1 MSSYDGKKPASDAPG
16 MRGRPEPE
24 LAAGKQSLTAP
35 PLHGHARVAP
45 GKQTL
50 VESIQAPGQRRHGG
64 APAEA
69 AIRPSAM
76 ATDWAGWIQRVA
88 GREPPGTDRD
98 AARTGQVADRGGAE
112 ATPLG
117 TDTYAL
123 PSIAQGTVTNPQGV
137 AIGPPGDD
145 VQEATAKR
153 MKVRIVASSATK
165 LRVEP
170 GAVPSPEHLFIRTDD
185 GAAAA
190 VEQTQGTIE
199 APNTVSRIVEDCLFI
214 DGAPQSSDI
223 RQGSIADCYF
233 MAVLLGIVNG
243 DPSKLTSMMVS
254 NRGQVTSKF
263 FRYSK
268 AQDIWI
274 PQLITNS
281 NTLQTQ
287 ADGHLQGASFR
298 IAPAPRESFWYAKV
312 EDKTLKV
319 FCEDNFEAA
328 MWAPLLEKAY
338 ATFAQQF
345 GQYGTEPP
353 APGTSGYNVINAG
366 ESQNCYKMFY
376 GSAVADTGTT
386 NVLFDPS
393 ASLGIV
399 TQNEAAV
406 TQLVKFCEAMR
417 ERGTA
422 GGSQRFLQARV
433 SPFGAA
439 QRCKGLIQ
447 RVLDRVDANSMHWYS
462 AITDPLGATE
472 DAAHDA
478 LSRKSGARA
487 LADALR
493 PLITAV
499 VSFLGDQSTANSD
512 AVASAARLIQNP
524 LAHPVMWA
532 PTAEP
537 IYVELR
543 ENLGILVNLGSGGWP
558 GRRTL
563 VASHAYNVHDV
574 TFVDRAGVAMAISS
588 GNIGT
593 LAAHIDA
600 KRSTVTM
607 ENPYARSEWDERGTG
622 APDGA
627 NQGRFDV
634 TLDQFLRNTDMLR
647 RATVTHKRDGDDFKR
662 DGGDLPEAAAGRS
675 QVAR

>member
-1 MSSYDGKKPASDAPG
+1 
-16 MRGRPEPE
+16 
-24 LAAGKQSLTAP
+24 
-35 PLHGHARVAP
+35 LHGHARTGAP
-45 GKQTL
+45 GKQTR
-50 VESIQAPGQRRHGG
+50 VELIQAPDQQRHGG

-69 AIRPSAM
+69 AFRPSAV
-76 ATDWAGWIQRVA
+76 ATGWAGWIQRVA
-88 GREPPGTDRD
+88 GREPPGAGRD
-98 AARTGQVADRGGAE
+98 AASTGQVADRGGGE

-145 VQEATAKR
+145 LQEATAKR
-153 MKVRIVASSATK
+153 MKVRIVASSAAR

-170 GAVPSPEHLFIRTDD
+170 GAVPRPEHLFIRTDD
-185 GAAAA
+185 GAA

-199 APNTVSRIVEDCLFI
+199 APNTISRIVEDCLFI
-214 DGAPQSSDI
+214 GGAPQSSDI

-243 DPSKLTSMMVS
+243 DPGKLTSMMVS
-254 NRGQVTSKF
+254 NRGEVTSKF

-281 NTLQTQ
+281 NMLQTQ

-366 ESQNCYKMFY
+366 ESQNCYKVFY

-433 SPFGAA
+433 SPFGAV

-447 RVLDRVDANSMHWYS
+447 RVLDRVGANSMHWYS

-478 LSRKSGARA
+478 VSRKSGERA

-493 PLITAV
+493 PLITTV
-499 VSFLGDQSTANSD
+499 GNFLSDQSTANSD
-512 AVASAARLIQNP
+512 AVANAARLIQNP

-574 TFVDRAGVAMAISS
+574 TFVDRAGVAMAITSEKV
-588 GNIGT
+588 
-593 LAAHIDA
+593 AAVAPHIDA

-647 RATVTHKRDGDDFKR
+647 RATVTHKADSGDFPK
-662 DGGDLPEAAAGRS
+662 AAASGS
-675 QVAR
+675 QGAR